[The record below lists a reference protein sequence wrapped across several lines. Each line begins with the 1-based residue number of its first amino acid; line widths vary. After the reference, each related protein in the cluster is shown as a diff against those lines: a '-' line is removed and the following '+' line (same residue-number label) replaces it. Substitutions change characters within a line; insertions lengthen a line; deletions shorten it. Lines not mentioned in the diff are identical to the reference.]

1 MERPRAYDPTTDS
14 GGYVDERED
23 ALKIQTEFVDV
34 YLLSPP
40 EGEDRGIELRDF
52 TIMKPK
58 NNKMHRL
65 VHFYPRCEISYTAAP
80 PPPPPE
86 EKLVTSPRGTTTILM
101 TTSHRHNGGFSNP
114 SRNAEVFR
122 LKRKLLSEYF
132 ASVNAEFDGQGEG
145 GYNRATMEQHDHGG
159 NAPYSNNDHGYTHAS
174 KGQGY
179 NSNYTYPRSA
189 SYRRP
194 DSPTSSASSYSP
206 LRPVRLPK
214 YTRVEV
220 GDEDFI
226 SMTSVRNPPMSLKA
240 RVQYID
246 SLWPGIAPI
255 DDDEDIMDYYGLEV
269 EIISEEEREKEQRDS
284 AAAAQDTMTSS
295 ETAAAARTNV
305 SPEKAPATNGAVPSP
320 QKNDDGDGEVPEM
333 TVETRSAA
341 LQKIKD
347 AEKKVSPVAS
357 KQDDWVQC
365 DKCQKW
371 RRLPNH
377 VNVSELP
384 ATWYCKMNR
393 WDKRFNKCSVPEEK
407 IAVLMKESDL
417 VEYRERKFTLDFV
430 QRLRRMEKAL
440 LQYKY
445 TDARDDDGERKF
457 VQCVQCLKKRPLLG
471 GMDPSKIVQPFV
483 CWMNWD
489 ELRASCSAP
498 QGALPSRNPETA
510 QGSWS
515 GHGDDGAAG
524 ERNPKKGG
532 ASKATASSGKSNG
545 DHHGSSSSK
554 QDAVSSSSK
563 KPSKSS
569 NASSNSAKRKP
580 TLQTTAASATEKS
593 SSVSNGASSNAKK
606 PKRR

>member
-1 MERPRAYDPTTDS
+1 MERPRAYDPTTDTGS
-14 GGYVDERED
+14 YDDERED

-40 EGEDRGIELRDF
+40 EGEDRGIELKDF

-65 VHFYPRCEISYTAAP
+65 VRFYPRCEISYTAAP

-86 EKLVTSPRGTTTILM
+86 EKLVTSPRGTTTILT

-122 LKRKLLSEYF
+122 LKRKLLDEYF

-145 GYNRATMEQHDHGG
+145 GSAGGYNRAMMEQHGHGG
-159 NAPYSNNDHGYTHAS
+159 NALYSTSDRGYIHTS

-179 NSNYTYPRSA
+179 NSNHMHPRSA

-194 DSPTSSASSYSP
+194 DSPTSSVSSYSP
-206 LRPVRLPK
+206 PRPVRLPK
-214 YTRVEV
+214 YTRIEV

-226 SMTSVRNPPMSLKA
+226 SMTSTRNPPMSLKA

-246 SLWPGIAPI
+246 SLWPDIAPI

-269 EIISEEEREKEQRDS
+269 EIISEEEREKEQRDN
-284 AAAAQDTMTSS
+284 AAAAQEAMMSPEKAT
-295 ETAAAARTNV
+295 ARTNV
-305 SPEKAPATNGAVPSP
+305 SPEKAPGANGGNAVPSP
-320 QKNDDGDGEVPEM
+320 QKNDDNDDGEVPEM

-371 RRLPNH
+371 RRLP
-377 VNVSELP
+377 
-384 ATWYCKMNR
+384 M
-393 WDKRFNKCSVPEEK
+393 
-407 IAVLMKESDL
+407 LMKESDL

-471 GMDPSKIVQPFV
+471 GMDLSKIVQPFV

-498 QGALPSRNPETA
+498 QGALPSRNPEAA
-510 QGSWS
+510 QGSTN

-524 ERNPKKGG
+524 EKNPKKGG
-532 ASKATASSGKSNG
+532 MSKATASSGKSNG
-545 DHHGSSSSK
+545 DHHGSSSSSK
-554 QDAVSSSSK
+554 HDASSSSSK

-569 NASSNSAKRKP
+569 SANSSSAKRKP
-580 TLQTTAASATEKS
+580 TSQTTAAAATDKS
-593 SSVSNGASSNAKK
+593 SSASNGSSSNAKK